1 MVIANNPKLRCYVK
15 KALFT
20 AVVVVATLEVAH
32 YRAQSQIDE
41 TLAERLPEAMKQIQA
56 EQEEAALKAER
67 ESVLASWAAAPAQVP
82 EGRHIYGS
90 LSATF
95 TFVEFSDLEC
105 PYCKRFHDTPK
116 TLVDQSGDKLNW
128 EWWHYPLAF
137 HSPGAM
143 LGAQAAECVAELAGN
158 QAFWA
163 FTSEWFK
170 RSQLNGAGVEDVEP
184 LAQLVGAPLEPFKQC
199 LASEKYKAKV
209 EQQMAK
215 GTELGV
221 TGTPA
226 TFVVDNMTGN
236 RVFVRGAATPQALL
250 EAMKQAIAM
259 RNTPPS
265 QGNPPAP
272 AEAPSTPPEAQAKR
286 Q

>member
-1 MVIANNPKLRCYVK
+1 MVTLNTPKLRCYAK

-20 AVVVVATLEVAH
+20 TVVVVATLEVAH

-41 TLAERLPEAMKQIQA
+41 ALAERLPEAMKQIQA
-56 EQEEAALKAER
+56 EQEEAALKADR
-67 ESVLASWAAAPAQVP
+67 ESVLASWAAAPAQP

-90 LSATF
+90 LSAQF

-116 TLVDQSGDKLNW
+116 TLVDQSGGKVNW

-163 FTSEWFK
+163 FTGEWFK
-170 RSQLNGAGVEDVEP
+170 RSELNGAGVESAEQ
-184 LAQLVGAPLEPFKQC
+184 LAQLVGAPAEPFKQC

-209 EQQMAK
+209 EQQIAK

-236 RVFVRGAATPQALL
+236 RVLVRGAQTPQVLL

-259 RNTPPS
+259 RDAPSS

-272 AEAPSTPPEAQAKR
+272 AEASSTVPEAQAKR

>member
-1 MVIANNPKLRCYVK
+1 MVIANNPKLRCYAK
-15 KALFT
+15 KTLFT
-20 AVVVVATLEVAH
+20 TVVVLATLEVAH
-32 YRAQSQIDE
+32 FRAQSQIDE
-41 TLAERLPEAMKQIQA
+41 ALAERLPEAVKLVLAQ
-56 EQEEAALKAER
+56 QEEAALKADR
-67 ESVLASWAAAPAQVP
+67 ESVLSEWAAAPAQVP

-90 LSATF
+90 LSAQF
-95 TFVEFSDLEC
+95 TLVEFSDLEC

-116 TLVDQSGDKLNW
+116 TLVDQSGGKLNW

-158 QAFWA
+158 QAFWT
-163 FTSEWFK
+163 FTGEWFK
-170 RSQLNGAGVEDVEP
+170 RSELNGAGVESAEQ
-184 LAQLVGAPLEPFKQC
+184 LAQLVGAPVEPFKQC

-209 EQQMAK
+209 EQQIAK

-236 RVFVRGAATPQALL
+236 RVLVRGAQTPQVLL
-250 EAMKQAIAM
+250 EAMKQAIGM
-259 RNTPPS
+259 RDAPPS

-272 AEAPSTPPEAQAKR
+272 AEASSTVPEAQAKR

>member
-1 MVIANNPKLRCYVK
+1 MVTLNTPKLRCYAK
-15 KALFT
+15 KALLAT
-20 AVVVVATLEVAH
+20 VVVVATLEVAH

-41 TLAERLPEAMKQIQA
+41 ALAERLPEAVQHVLAQ
-56 EQEEAALKAER
+56 QEEAALKAER

-82 EGRHIYGS
+82 EGRHLYGS

-105 PYCKRFHDTPK
+105 PFCKRFHDTPK
-116 TLVDQSGDKLNW
+116 TLVDQSGGKLNW

-209 EQQMAK
+209 EQQLAK

-236 RVFVRGAATPQALL
+236 RVLVRGAQTPQVLL

-259 RNTPPS
+259 RDTPPS
-265 QGNPPAP
+265 QDNPPAP
-272 AEAPSTPPEAQAKR
+272 AEAPSTVPEAQAKR
-286 Q
+286 L

>member
-1 MVIANNPKLRCYVK
+1 MVIANNPKLRCYAK
-15 KALFT
+15 KALLAT
-20 AVVVVATLEVAH
+20 VVVVATLEVAH
-32 YRAQSQIDE
+32 YRAQSQIDAA
-41 TLAERLPEAMKQIQA
+41 LAERLPEAIKQVQA

-82 EGRHIYGS
+82 EGRHLYGS

-105 PYCKRFHDTPK
+105 PFCKRFHDTPK
-116 TLVDQSGDKLNW
+116 TLVDQSGGKLNW

-163 FTSEWFK
+163 FTGEWFEH
-170 RSQLNGAGVEDVEP
+170 SQMNGGGVEDAEQ
-184 LAQLVGAPLEPFKQC
+184 LAQLVGAPADGFKQC

-209 EQQMAK
+209 EQQIAK

-250 EAMKQAIAM
+250 EAMKQAIGM
-259 RNTPPS
+259 RDTPPS

-272 AEAPSTPPEAQAKR
+272 AEASSTAPEAQAKR